1 MGSATKIVALV
12 AAVTA
17 AICWVFVH
25 RAINR
30 GRRSDALFITA
41 SFLTGVSF
49 FAWAIGLM

>member
-1 MGSATKIVALV
+1 MGSAAKIVALV
-12 AAVTA
+12 AAVAA
-17 AICWVFVH
+17 AICWVLVH

-49 FAWAIGLM
+49 FAMAAAFL